1 MSVTI
6 LRLPLSCAH
15 FCAHSPWPPSC
26 TSSLLLSLL
35 FPCSLPRH
43 CHILETNWVTQHS
56 HWRKGIRLDPD
67 NIPGEP
73 RVWSKSNRGSPVTPG
88 YLTSLFAFGSSKN
101 CFFFFSPFCTVPFLH
116 PLVCFRQEQNMP
128 TALQGPSLKFPEWNH
143 IFCLAPNEELNWMR
157 N

>member
-35 FPCSLPRH
+35 FPCSLPRR

-101 CFFFFSPFCTVPFLH
+101 CFFFFPHS
-116 PLVCFRQEQNMP
+116 
-128 TALQGPSLKFPEWNH
+128 ALSHFSTLLFVFAKSRTCLQLSKGPAWNSLSEITFSAWPQMKS
-143 IFCLAPNEELNWMR
+143 
-157 N
+157 